1 MATSMPPV
9 CHIRY
14 RMSLYLCAGLYTP
27 VVISKSFQPH
37 YGSIA
42 IKGKVIRECVP
53 PRNCESHLHFR
64 ANGDG
69 SCTANEGTAGANI
82 TCLDMQFS
90 SWGWQLNGHRDPETS
105 FGLALFKLSSH
116 CNSEY
121 LHNQRR
127 RV

>member
-1 MATSMPPV
+1 VDWKLLPLLNEFA
-9 CHIRY
+9 CY
-14 RMSLYLCAGLYTP
+14 CYTP

-69 SCTANEGTAGANI
+69 SCTANEGAAGANI

-90 SWGWQLNGHRDPETS
+90 SWDLQLNERGIRVPEV
-105 FGLALFKLSSH
+105 LASWVTGKRKMGCTVAARS
-116 CNSEY
+116 
-121 LHNQRR
+121 
-127 RV
+127 